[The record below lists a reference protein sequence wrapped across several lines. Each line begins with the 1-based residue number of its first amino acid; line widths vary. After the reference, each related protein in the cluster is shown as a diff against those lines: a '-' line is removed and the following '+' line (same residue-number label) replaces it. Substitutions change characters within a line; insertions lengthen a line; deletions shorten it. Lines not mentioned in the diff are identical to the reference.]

1 MRRELEPVIVVK
13 IPDRGHTAVLMLHL
27 FVPPTFFED
36 WGEYP
41 SARTNLSQLFAELI
55 VLVSLAA
62 LTLTLCRALA
72 MLTFGDLLALPDGFG
87 PPTSQHLPL
96 CL

>member
-1 MRRELEPVIVVK
+1 
-13 IPDRGHTAVLMLHL
+13 MLHL
-27 FVPPTFFED
+27 FVPPTSFEE

-41 SARTNLSQLFAELI
+41 SAWTNLSQLFAELI
-55 VLVSLAA
+55 VIVSLAA
-62 LTLTLCRALA
+62 LMLTLCRALA

-87 PPTSQHLPL
+87 PPTSQHLTL